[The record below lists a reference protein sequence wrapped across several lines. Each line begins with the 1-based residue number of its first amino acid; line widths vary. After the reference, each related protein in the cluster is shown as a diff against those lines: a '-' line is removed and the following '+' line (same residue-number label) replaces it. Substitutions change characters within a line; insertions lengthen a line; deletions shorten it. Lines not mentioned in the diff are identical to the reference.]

1 MGWAVAATF
10 RERRTLLIADDDAG
24 LRATLEDVF
33 ERHFEVRAAGSGRE
47 ALALLDRD
55 PADAALFDV
64 QMGEV
69 SGLDVL
75 REVRDRRLR
84 LPCLL
89 MTARPTDEVIARAGE
104 LGAAPVLCKPFGLA
118 QVVEAVRALFER
130 TYGLAACPWSPS

>member
-1 MGWAVAATF
+1 MNA
-10 RERRTLLIADDDAG
+10 ERRTLLIADDDAG

-33 ERHFEVRAAGSGRE
+33 ERHFEVRAASSGRE
-47 ALALLDRD
+47 ALDLLARD

-75 REVRDRRLR
+75 REVRDRRLQ

-89 MTARPTDEVIARAGE
+89 MTARPTDEVIACAGE
-104 LGAAPVLCKPFGLA
+104 LAAGPVLCKPFGLS
-118 QVVEAVRALFER
+118 QVVDSVRALFER
-130 TYGLAACPWSPS
+130 TYGPEESPWSRN